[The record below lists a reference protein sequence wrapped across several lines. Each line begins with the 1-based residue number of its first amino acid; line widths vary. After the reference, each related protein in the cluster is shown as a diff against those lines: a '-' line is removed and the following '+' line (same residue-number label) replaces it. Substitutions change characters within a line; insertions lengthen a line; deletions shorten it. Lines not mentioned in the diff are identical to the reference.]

1 MALIYIAG
9 LVSGILLVAIALAG
23 WIRKAGKELKG
34 GVNHQTPVR
43 KSGTI
48 RTTDT
53 SKAPVARHRSH
64 GHRRPDS
71 AVTGFA

>member
-34 GVNHQTPVR
+34 GVNHQTSVR
-43 KSGTI
+43 NSGTI
-48 RTTDT
+48 RTTDAGA
-53 SKAPVARHRSH
+53 SPVARHRSH
-64 GHRRPDS
+64 SNRRPGG
-71 AVTGFA
+71 AVTGVA